1 MAHHSSPGLVS
12 IQQRALDRVEH
23 NNQSVEYVPNTA
35 ENLRTMNDGRALNR
49 SHDNI
54 GAKGSYIVTS
64 SKMLNGSLKR
74 IVAE

>member
-12 IQQRALDRVEH
+12 VQQRVTGKADH

-35 ENLRTMNDGRALNR
+35 ENLNTMNEGRALNR

-54 GAKGSYIVTS
+54 GA
-64 SKMLNGSLKR
+64 
-74 IVAE
+74 